1 MTLRESPPLLER
13 IAFACALAGK
23 QVKYHVTLLLRSPMG
38 IFTALIIPLMLLVVL
53 NVAAP
58 STTFRELHGGRYA
71 DFLTPAM
78 ATFAI
83 LNACYVN
90 VITSTV
96 LAREAGILKRLHGT
110 PLPLWAYIVGRMA
123 AAAAVALTALV
134 VIFGVGA
141 LFLDVQLNA
150 GRIAEVAG
158 VTALGAATFTTL
170 GMAVS
175 TLVSRPDTALP
186 IAYGTLLPVAFV
198 SNVFFPA
205 TTGPSWLTHVA
216 DLFPLAPIAKATERI
231 FTTGTGHWPMSR
243 GELTVTLAWIGATA
257 LVSAVAFRWQ
267 PGQSPL
273 GRWNIFRR

>member
-1 MTLRESPPLLER
+1 MTLDESPPLLER
-13 IAFACALAGK
+13 IKFAGSLAGK

-53 NVAAP
+53 NLATP
-58 STTFRELHGGRYA
+58 NPTFRALHGIRYA

-90 VITSTV
+90 VVTSTV
-96 LAREAGILKRLHGT
+96 LAREEGILKRLHGT
-110 PLPLWAYIVGRMA
+110 PLPLWAYVVGRMT

-141 LFLDVQLNA
+141 LFLGVQLNA
-150 GRIAEVAG
+150 GRIAAIAG

-175 TLVSRPDTALP
+175 TLVSRPDAALP

-198 SNVFFPA
+198 SNVFFPSTA
-205 TTGPSWLTHVA
+205 APSWLTHVA
-216 DLFPLAPIAKATERI
+216 HLFPLAPIANATERI
-231 FTTGTGHWPMSR
+231 FTSSAGRWPMSQ
-243 GELTVTLAWIGATA
+243 GELTVTLVWIGATA
-257 LVSAVAFRWQ
+257 LLSAVAFRWQ
-267 PGQSPL
+267 AGESPL
-273 GRWNIFRR
+273 SRWNLFRR